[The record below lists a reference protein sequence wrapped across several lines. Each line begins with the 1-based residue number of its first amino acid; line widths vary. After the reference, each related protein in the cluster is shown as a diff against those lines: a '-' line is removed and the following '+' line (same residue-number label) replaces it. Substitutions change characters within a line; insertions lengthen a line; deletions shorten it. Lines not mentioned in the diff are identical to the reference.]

1 MIKVVCNI
9 NNTIVLSILMIIIPK
24 SLIFWFPTIGV
35 SWGFV

>member
-24 SLIFWFPTIGV
+24 NLIFWFPTTGV